1 MFTYRLKRNNLN
13 FFFHHSPKINHTLQT
28 LVYQFILHRNRIL
41 QSWNCFKKKKKLSHF
56 PNLRNWMLYCIKPA
70 SADNILVVIGRWYVP
85 FDFLSFIS
93 YICLWFN
100 FKDVSKFTKRK
111 FPQEFD
117 KWFFNR
123 HPLETFSGRNWS
135 IIVRYYD
142 NILINPRFSVQLSSE
157 CAISNL
163 IKAFLLQISFSWR

>member
-1 MFTYRLKRNNLN
+1 MKQTQDLHDSTIKGLLTDSNGITSTFFSSQPKNKPYITEPWYISSSFIVTEFYKVETVLKR
-13 FFFHHSPKINHTLQT
+13 
-28 LVYQFILHRNRIL
+28 
-41 QSWNCFKKKKKLSHF
+41 KKKLSHF
-56 PNLRNWMLYCIKPA
+56 PNLRNCMLYCIKSA

-117 KWFFNR
+117 K
-123 HPLETFSGRNWS
+123 
-135 IIVRYYD
+135 
-142 NILINPRFSVQLSSE
+142 
-157 CAISNL
+157 
-163 IKAFLLQISFSWR
+163 

>member
-28 LVYQFILHRNRIL
+28 LVYQWYISSSFIVTEFYKVETVLKR
-41 QSWNCFKKKKKLSHF
+41 KKKLSHF

-100 FKDVSKFTKRK
+100 SKDVSKFTKRK

-117 KWFFNR
+117 
-123 HPLETFSGRNWS
+123 E
-135 IIVRYYD
+135 
-142 NILINPRFSVQLSSE
+142 
-157 CAISNL
+157 
-163 IKAFLLQISFSWR
+163 